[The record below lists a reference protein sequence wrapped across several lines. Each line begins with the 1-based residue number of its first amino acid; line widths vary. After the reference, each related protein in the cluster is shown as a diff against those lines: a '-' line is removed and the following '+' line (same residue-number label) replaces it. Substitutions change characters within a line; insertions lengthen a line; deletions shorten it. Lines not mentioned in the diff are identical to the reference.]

1 MSLPPPHHHQQ
12 QQLTIQQQQQQHSNQ
27 NGLVT
32 YLSTRFI
39 HAATYAQI
47 TRQEAMEAIYEIIE
61 TQNEH
66 KAAQVFDLLV
76 DHQLLVP
83 FDQYYQVQ
91 TSTITSTSLADANG
105 SGVFVPLT
113 KCYSSGCT
121 PQHPSCYSPSC
132 PFNPNSLDNKNKKDT
147 TSIASSLLRM
157 DTYSSHESSGSSDY
171 SSILLGTITTTTTSD
186 YDIPDHLSP
195 KERKRQAAL
204 NEILH
209 SEKQYCHDL
218 DILRTI
224 YAEPL
229 LESPAIEDTRRQRF
243 HDIVFA
249 NYKSIYSLHKQ
260 SCDELGKLIQA
271 QQQENNNANSYQENT
286 HHCGGAGNI
295 IFKHVAR
302 LMEPYALYSAN
313 HVKAWYIVQFELASS
328 YPFRTFIE
336 QQDAQECTRRLGI
349 RHYLTLPTLR
359 MGKYR
364 LLIKALYKYTTDE
377 GDLLSLGAALAELKD
392 LLARMNEVT
401 RQAEIETRRLQIM
414 TSLRIPDHIPTTLQH
429 IVDNDSAILLHE
441 GRLLL
446 ARSSHSFTATPCYL
460 FLFAHIL
467 VVTRPRDDNTF
478 IVAGPPIPLHMLR
491 VELPPRRTL
500 QQQRKRIRM
509 QQQQMQQHLQIQ
521 QQLQLQQQQEKV
533 EGHQSQYHHN
543 TVVEQ
548 EDSVTGLYIR
558 ARFRR
563 FRQSLHQKTV
573 PAEQQER
580 FVSKRI
586 RSPSPPSRVLMM
598 NTNINNNSTVV
609 NNTSRRRAHRL
620 RMLTV
625 SHLGYPESTYHFT
638 CPTLEDRE
646 RWRERLV
653 TASQNAQTAIDHRV
667 PFGLSPLCEVATGSS
682 RQSVMIGGS
691 TMFPT
696 GCGRIW
702 CTLPFVDDDTGQA
715 MLAMGTQY
723 GVWVGPRDG
732 GSQDFWLAVPHDD
745 CQQLAILDNSIL
757 LVRAYHRR
765 NALMAYD
772 LKMVC
777 QRLAI
782 HRRWGFVRRSAV
794 ISFAVG
800 TLDNRTVLCYLTRKR
815 RHRHQRLVIVQ
826 YKPTNSFRKLK
837 EFRLEVK
844 DAVYVQVAHNTV
856 FLLSP
861 TQGICRISQD
871 ERWKKIEKLGTV
883 GRKPKRMGR
892 TSTSIRSTT
901 AIATSSPSR
910 TTTTMTTT
918 STVAE
923 TTAISGFVPFA
934 SHGGYV
940 YDTRMAQCVSFLP
953 AHQQQLVRTQVQDQI
968 EFESRV
974 QRVAIVFPYLIG
986 FSHSIIEVRHA
997 ETGKVVQV
1005 IAGCH
1010 IRCVHAS
1017 HNDNEYPT
1025 IHVSMLHPDEHVT
1038 RVYSLNLL
1046 RR

>member
-1 MSLPPPHHHQQ
+1 MTHQQ
-12 QQLTIQQQQQQHSNQ
+12 TNSSVNDDK
-27 NGLVT
+27 NNT
-32 YLSTRFI
+32 
-39 HAATYAQI
+39 
-47 TRQEAMEAIYEIIE
+47 
-61 TQNEH
+61 N
-66 KAAQVFDLLV
+66 KK
-76 DHQLLVP
+76 
-83 FDQYYQVQ
+83 
-91 TSTITSTSLADANG
+91 N

-113 KCYSSGCT
+113 QCYSSNCT

-132 PFNPNSLDNKNKKDT
+132 PYNPNSLGNNSNKSNNDH
-147 TSIASSLLRM
+147 TSSSSLLRA
-157 DTYSSHESSGSSDY
+157 DTYSSNDSSGSSAY
-171 SSILLGTITTTTTSD
+171 SSVLLQAASD
-186 YDIPDHLSP
+186 YDMPDHLSP

-209 SEKQYCHDL
+209 SERQYCHDL

-229 LESPAIEDTRRQRF
+229 LKSSTIEDTRRQRF

-249 NYKSIYSLHKQ
+249 NYMAIYSLHKQ
-260 SCDELGKLIQA
+260 SCDELDKLIQKQK
-271 QQQENNNANSYQENT
+271 QQLMQRTLQRQNNDTEKNNSAPNDNDQTYDENGQEEKENDN
-286 HHCGGAGNI
+286 GGGLGNV
-295 IFKHVAR
+295 IFKHVSR
-302 LMEPYALYSAN
+302 LMEPYILYSAN
-313 HVKAWYIVQFELASS
+313 HVKAWYIIQNELSNS

-336 QQDAQECTRRLGI
+336 QQDGQECTRRLGI
-349 RHYLTLPTLR
+349 RHYMTLPTLR

-414 TSLRIPDHIPTTLQH
+414 ISLRIPDHIPTTLQH
-429 IVDNDSAILLHE
+429 IVDNEDAHLLHE
-441 GRLLL
+441 GKLLL

-460 FLFAHIL
+460 FLFSHLL

-491 VELPPRRTL
+491 IELPRRTV
-500 QQQRKRIRM
+500 QQKRKRLR
-509 QQQQMQQHLQIQ
+509 
-521 QQLQLQQQQEKV
+521 LQQQQILLQQQKGRQQQKYQDE
-533 EGHQSQYHHN
+533 ETNNNHINSIMN
-543 TVVEQ
+543 MVEQ

-563 FRQSLHQKTV
+563 FRQNFHAQKTA
-573 PAEQQER
+573 PADDDQQSQQQ
-580 FVSKRI
+580 FVSRRI
-586 RSPSPPSRVLMM
+586 QSPSPSLFTIPHNNSL
-598 NTNINNNSTVV
+598 TINNT
-609 NNTSRRRAHRL
+609 TRRRAHRL

-638 CPTLEDRE
+638 CLTLEDRE
-646 RWRERLV
+646 RWREQLM
-653 TASQNAQTAIDHRV
+653 TASQNAQEAMDHRA
-667 PFGLSPLCEVATGSS
+667 PFGLSPLCEVAIGSS
-682 RQSVMIGGS
+682 RQSIMIGGS

-696 GCGRIW
+696 CCGRIW

-715 MLAMGTQY
+715 MLALGTQY

-782 HRRWGFVRRSAV
+782 HRRWGFVHRSSV

-800 TLDNRTVLCYLTRKR
+800 RLDNRTVLCYLTRKR
-815 RHRHQRLVIVQ
+815 RHRHQRLTIVQ
-826 YKPTNSFRKLK
+826 YKAYGHFRKLK

-844 DAVYVQVAHNTV
+844 DAVHVQIQHNTV

-871 ERWKKIEKLGTV
+871 EHWKKLERVNNAPGREGTLKRRV
-883 GRKPKRMGR
+883 GEDESRFLSMG
-892 TSTSIRSTT
+892 TATTTDGTASTSLTIN
-901 AIATSSPSR
+901 
-910 TTTTMTTT
+910 
-918 STVAE
+918 
-923 TTAISGFVPFA
+923 GFAPFA
-934 SHGGYV
+934 SHGGYA
-940 YDTRMAQCVSFLP
+940 YDSQMAQSVSFLP
-953 AHQQQLVRTQVQDQI
+953 THQQEYIKTKVQDQI
-968 EFESRV
+968 QFESRV

-986 FSHSIIEVRHA
+986 FSHSVIEVRHI
-997 ETGKVVQV
+997 ETGKIVQV
-1005 IAGCH
+1005 IPGSH
-1010 IRCVHAS
+1010 IRCVHVS
-1017 HNDNEYPT
+1017 HNENQQYPT

-1046 RR
+1046 RRS